1 MTSSSSPAYQVSAAM
16 RRRVVIASVL
26 GNAFEWFDFAIY
38 GMFAAVIS
46 RLYFPTGD
54 SATSLLLGLATFG
67 VAFAVRPIG
76 GLVLGMYADRHGR
89 RRALSLMI
97 LMMAGGTALIGLLP
111 TYASIGVAA
120 SVLMLVARLI
130 QGFSVGGEYAS
141 ASAMLVEF
149 APTGR
154 RGLYGSF
161 QMCSQSLAFS
171 AGAGVVYLLSSNL
184 STADLESW
192 GWRVPF
198 LFGILIGPIGYYLR
212 TQVDET
218 PEFRRFQDQLVK
230 PERTTLRTLFSR
242 YPRELIGS
250 FCIVV
255 TGTASNYVMLLYL
268 PIFAVTELGLTMGD
282 AQLSSALAAVLL
294 LVLCPLSGALSD
306 RLTRRALMLPATFA
320 FGVVTWFMMA
330 RVLHAPSF
338 ATLLQAQL
346 LAAAC
351 MGFMWGPTPA
361 LMTEILPVNLR
372 STGVSLSYNLAVML
386 FGGLAPFINTALIQQ
401 TGNLMVPAYYVAL
414 CVLIGLIGLM
424 LLGPGKPGGD
434 GAQEKSRPGGD
445 TRNTSEPGDRAP
457 RQHGIGAARLHGDPL
472 R

>member
-1 MTSSSSPAYQVSAAM
+1 MTLHSVPPPSYAVSAGM

-38 GMFAAVIS
+38 GMFATIIAK
-46 RLYFPTGD
+46 LYFPTGD
-54 SATSLLLGLATFG
+54 NESSLLLGLATFG

-76 GLVLGMYADRHGR
+76 GLVLGLYADRYGR

-97 LMMAGGTALIGLLP
+97 LMMAGGTAMIGLLP
-111 TYASIGVAA
+111 TYASIGIAA

-149 APTGR
+149 APQGR

-171 AGAGVVYLLSSNL
+171 VGAGVVHLLSSHL
-184 STADLESW
+184 APADLESW

-198 LFGILIGPIGYYLR
+198 LFGVLIGPIGYYLR

-218 PEFRRFQDQLVK
+218 PEFRRFQDLRVK
-230 PERTTLRTLFSR
+230 PRETTLRTLFSR
-242 YPRELIGS
+242 YPRELVGS

-268 PIFAVTELGLTMGD
+268 PIYAVRELGLSMGD
-282 AQLSSALAAVLL
+282 AQLSSALAGALL
-294 LVLCPLSGALSD
+294 LVLCPLAGQLSD
-306 RLTRRALMLPATFA
+306 RLTRRTLMLPATLA
-320 FGVVTWFMMA
+320 FGIVTWVMMA
-330 RVLHAPSF
+330 RVLQAPSF
-338 ATLLQAQL
+338 ATLVQAQL
-346 LAAAC
+346 LAATC

-372 STGVSLSYNLAVML
+372 STGMSLSYNLAVML
-386 FGGLAPFINTALIQQ
+386 FGGLAPFINTALIQF
-401 TGNLMVPAYYVAL
+401 TGNRMVPAYYVGF
-414 CVLIGLIGLM
+414 CVLVGLAGLL
-424 LLGPGKPGGD
+424 LLGRRGLPPGGD
-434 GAQEKSRPGGD
+434 L
-445 TRNTSEPGDRAP
+445 AP
-457 RQHGIGAARLHGDPL
+457 VLQAR
-472 R
+472 

>member
-1 MTSSSSPAYQVSAAM
+1 MPSHCPPTYEVSANM

-46 RLYFPTGD
+46 RLYFPAAD
-54 SATSLLLGLATFG
+54 NAKSLLLGLATFG

-76 GLVLGMYADRHGR
+76 GLVLGIYADRHGR

-97 LMMAGGTALIGLLP
+97 LMMAGGTAMIGVLP
-111 TYASIGVAA
+111 TYASIGMAA

-149 APTGR
+149 APKGR

-198 LFGILIGPIGYYLR
+198 LFGMLIGPIGFYLR

-218 PEFRRFQDQLVK
+218 PEFRRFQDQRIK
-230 PERTTLRTLFSR
+230 PERTTLRTLFTR

-250 FCIVV
+250 FCLVV

-268 PIFAVTELGLTMGD
+268 PIYAVQELGLTMGD
-282 AQLSSALAAVLL
+282 AQLSSALAGALL
-294 LVLCPLSGALSD
+294 LVLCPISGALSD
-306 RLTRRALMLPATFA
+306 KLSRRALILPATVA
-320 FGVVTWFMMA
+320 FGVVTWIMLA
-330 RVLHAPSF
+330 RVLQNPGFS
-338 ATLLQAQL
+338 TLLQAQL

-361 LMTEILPVNLR
+361 LTTEILPVNLR
-372 STGVSLSYNLAVML
+372 STGVSLSYNLGVML
-386 FGGLAPFINTALIQQ
+386 FGGLAPFINTALIQY
-401 TGNLMVPAYYVAL
+401 TGNRMVPAYYVMVA
-414 CVLIGLIGLM
+414 VVIGLGGLL
-424 LLGPGKPGGD
+424 LLGNRV
-434 GAQEKSRPGGD
+434 RP
-445 TRNTSEPGDRAP
+445 PGDELTPALQRP
-457 RQHGIGAARLHGDPL
+457 
-472 R
+472 

>member
-1 MTSSSSPAYQVSAAM
+1 MTSHSTATYEVSANM

-38 GMFAAVIS
+38 GMFAALIS
-46 RLYFPTGD
+46 KLYFPAADHG
-54 SATSLLLGLATFG
+54 TSLLMGLATFG

-97 LMMAGGTALIGLLP
+97 LMMAGGTAMIGVLP
-111 TYASIGVAA
+111 TYASIGMAA
-120 SVLMLVARLI
+120 SVLMLIARLI

-149 APTGR
+149 APKGR

-184 STADLESW
+184 AAADLESW
-192 GWRVPF
+192 GWRLPF
-198 LFGILIGPIGYYLR
+198 LFGVLIGPIGYYLR

-218 PEFRRFQDQLVK
+218 PEFRRFQDQRIK
-230 PERTTLRTLFSR
+230 PERTNLRTLFTR

-250 FCIVV
+250 FCLVV

-268 PIFAVTELGLTMGD
+268 PIYAVRELGLSMGD
-282 AQLSSALAAVLL
+282 AQLSSALAGALL
-294 LVLCPLSGALSD
+294 LALCPISGALSD
-306 RLTRRALMLPATFA
+306 KLSRRALILPATVA
-320 FGVVTWFMMA
+320 FGVVTWVMLA
-330 RVLHAPSF
+330 RILQNPSF
-338 ATLLQAQL
+338 STLLQAQL

-351 MGFMWGPTPA
+351 MGFMWGPAPA
-361 LMTEILPVNLR
+361 LTTEILPVNLR

-386 FGGLAPFINTALIQQ
+386 FGGLAPFINTALIQY
-401 TGNLMVPAYYVAL
+401 TGNRMVPAYYVA
-414 CVLIGLIGLM
+414 VAVVIGLGGLL
-424 LLGPGKPGGD
+424 LLGGRGR
-434 GAQEKSRPGGD
+434 RPGD
-445 TRNTSEPGDRAP
+445 EL
-457 RQHGIGAARLHGDPL
+457 AAALQQP
-472 R
+472 

>member
-1 MTSSSSPAYQVSAAM
+1 MTSDSASSYTVSASM

-38 GMFAAVIS
+38 GMFATVIAK
-46 RLYFPTGD
+46 LYFPTGD
-54 SATSLLLGLATFG
+54 NETSLLFGLAPFG

-76 GLVLGMYADRHGR
+76 GLVLGLYADRYGR

-97 LMMAGGTALIGLLP
+97 LMMAGGTAMIGALP

-149 APTGR
+149 APAGR

-171 AGAGVVYLLSSNL
+171 IGAGVVHLLSSNL

-192 GWRVPF
+192 GWRLPF
-198 LFGILIGPIGYYLR
+198 LFGVLIGPIGYYLR

-218 PEFRRFQDQLVK
+218 PEFRRFQDQRVK
-230 PERTTLRTLFSR
+230 PQQTTFRTLFSR

-250 FCIVV
+250 FCVVV

-268 PIFAVTELGLTMGD
+268 PIFAVRELGLTMGD
-282 AQLSSALAAVLL
+282 AQLSSALAGALL

-306 RLTRRALMLPATFA
+306 RLSRRALMLPATLA
-320 FGVVTWFMMA
+320 FGIATWVMMA
-330 RVLHAPSF
+330 RVLHNPSF
-338 ATLLQAQL
+338 ATLVQAQL

-386 FGGLAPFINTALIQQ
+386 FGGLAPFLNTALIRY
-401 TGNLMVPAYYVAL
+401 TGDRMVPAYYVGL
-414 CVLIGLIGLM
+414 CVVIGLAGLL
-424 LLGPGKPGGD
+424 LLGRFRNAPPRPQPPSARR
-434 GAQEKSRPGGD
+434 GAP
-445 TRNTSEPGDRAP
+445 AP
-457 RQHGIGAARLHGDPL
+457 RSIAPGTPRP
-472 R
+472 